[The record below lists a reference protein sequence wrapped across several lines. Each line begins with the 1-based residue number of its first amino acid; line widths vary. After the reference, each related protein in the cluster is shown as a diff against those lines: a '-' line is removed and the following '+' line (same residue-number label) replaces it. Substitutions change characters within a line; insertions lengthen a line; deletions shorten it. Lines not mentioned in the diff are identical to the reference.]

1 MKIYN
6 PEKENEYINITPRKE
21 ELEELVRIKY
31 QKNAIEVMK
40 RYPQVDY
47 KDNDSE

>member
-31 QKNAIEVMK
+31 MDNAKEIMK
-40 RYPQVDY
+40 RYPQVNN
-47 KDNDSE
+47 KDKDHE